1 MENAASA
8 RLAGTVICAIARLA
22 GTVICAIARLAGTES
37 HVRSPGPV
45 KVRAKQCNS
54 NSIHCMYSMYIAWLH
69 KDRSLFCLYNHHL
82 ASVFTRVL

>member
-22 GTVICAIARLAGTES
+22 GTVVCAIARLAGTES

-54 NSIHCMYSMYIAWLH
+54 IVR
-69 KDRSLFCLYNHHL
+69 KPDSLFGHAGAMAHTHVHCL
-82 ASVFTRVL
+82 A